1 MITTMKMEAI
11 IATAIMITMT
21 AVFPLLV
28 IVITLMGIILGVLLL
43 LIIMNGI

>member
-1 MITTMKMEAI
+1 MIMTMKMKAI
-11 IATAIMITMT
+11 ISTTIMITMT